1 MPRRGENIYKRK
13 DGRWEGRYI
22 RGRTPAGKAEY
33 GYVYAK
39 SYAACREKQRKMEGN
54 IPQKSVLTGE
64 MSVDQAVEFFLSDRR
79 GELKASTIGRYEY
92 MANHYVIPE
101 LGVILLRDLTAE
113 KLSAYF
119 KRLQD
124 KGLSSK
130 TARDIGVLLKT
141 IFKVVKKKCHCDCPG
156 RDVELPAY
164 RGKKV
169 EVFADHEI
177 ALLAQNILEKPD
189 ITGLCIL
196 LVLNTGLRLGEVCAL
211 RKSDIDYRSGFLR
224 IERSAARVRDAS
236 GTHLVV
242 QSPKSDS
249 SVRLVAIPND
259 MLELLKATTQNIQRD
274 NYLLTNTD
282 TPMEP
287 RTMQYRYR
295 KLLERCGIRYRNF
308 HAMRHPYVKHTTK
321 IFSLRLMDFQA
332 QAYPDARRKT
342 RGACQLLRVGQS
354 RSPVRPLYNR
364 KRFSCL
370 PPQSKMSW
378 ILYAISMRLSG
389 YTSTRSISISASSV
403 VSASASKIALDAS
416 FRLSCRACSSCFC
429 FACAN
434 TAA

>member
-39 SYAACREKQRKMEGN
+39 SYAACREKRRKMEGV
-54 IPQKSVLTGE
+54 IPQKPTLTGE
-64 MSVDQAVEFFLSDRR
+64 MSVAQAVAFFLSDRR
-79 GELKASTIGRYEY
+79 GELKASTVGRYEY
-92 MANHYVIPE
+92 VISHYIVPD
-101 LGVILLRDLTAE
+101 LGTVMLHELTAE

-119 KRLQD
+119 KRLQNR
-124 KGLSSK
+124 GLSSK

-164 RGKKV
+164 RGKKI
-169 EVFADHEI
+169 EVFSDHEI
-177 ALLAQNILEKPD
+177 ALLAQKILEAPD

-196 LVLNTGLRLGEVCAL
+196 LVLNTGLRLGEICAL

-224 IERSAARVRDAS
+224 IERSAARVHDAS

-242 QSPKSDS
+242 QSPKSVS

-259 MLELLKATTQNIQRD
+259 MLELLKATTQSIQRD

-287 RTMQYRYR
+287 RTLQYRYR

-308 HAMRHPYVKHTTK
+308 HALRHTYATRCMENGVDIK
-321 IFSLRLMDFQA
+321 SLSE
-332 QAYPDARRKT
+332 
-342 RGACQLLRVGQS
+342 LLGH
-354 RSPVRPLYNR
+354 
-364 KRFSCL
+364 
-370 PPQSKMSW
+370 
-378 ILYAISMRLSG
+378 
-389 YTSTRSISISASSV
+389 SSV
-403 VSASASKIALDAS
+403 NITLNRYVHSSMDTKKTNMK
-416 FRLSCRACSSCFC
+416 RL
-429 FACAN
+429 
-434 TAA
+434 TL

>member
-22 RGRTPAGKAEY
+22 RGRTLTGKAEY
-33 GYVYAK
+33 GYVYAR
-39 SYAACREKQRKMEGN
+39 SYAACREQRRKMEES
-54 IPQKSVLTGE
+54 IPQKPILTGE
-64 MSVDQAVEFFLSDRR
+64 MSMAQAVEFFLSDRR
-79 GELKASTIGRYEY
+79 GELKTSTIGRYEY
-92 MANHYVIPE
+92 MANHYVIPD

-130 TARDIGVLLKT
+130 TTRDIGVLLKT

-164 RGKKV
+164 RGKKI

-177 ALLAQNILEKPD
+177 ALLAQKILETPD

-196 LVLNTGLRLGEVCAL
+196 LVLNTGLRLGEICAL

-224 IERSAARVRDAS
+224 IERSAARVRDAY

-242 QSPKSDS
+242 QSPKSGS

-259 MLELLKATTQNIQRD
+259 MLALLETTTQSIRRD
-274 NYLLTNTD
+274 NYLLTDSD

-308 HAMRHPYVKHTTK
+308 HALRHTYATRCMENGVDIKSLSELLGHADIRTTLQTY
-321 IFSLRLMDFQA
+321 IHSSLAHKKQA
-332 QAYPDARRKT
+332 VQSICFLPVE
-342 RGACQLLRVGQS
+342 GACGGLIPSKIPSEKLKNAV
-354 RSPVRPLYNR
+354 
-364 KRFSCL
+364 L
-370 PPQSKMSW
+370 P
-378 ILYAISMRLSG
+378 RD
-389 YTSTRSISISASSV
+389 
-403 VSASASKIALDAS
+403 ASA
-416 FRLSCRACSSCFC
+416 CFVNC
-429 FACAN
+429 I
-434 TAA
+434 

>member
-308 HAMRHPYVKHTTK
+308 HAMRHTYATRCMENGVDIKSLSELLGHADIRTTLQTY
-321 IFSLRLMDFQA
+321 IHSSLAHKKQ
-332 QAYPDARRKT
+332 
-342 RGACQLLRVGQS
+342 VVQS
-354 RSPVRPLYNR
+354 IC
-364 KRFSCL
+364 FL
-370 PPQSKMSW
+370 PIESTC
-378 ILYAISMRLSG
+378 SG
-389 YTSTRSISISASSV
+389 LTP
-403 VSASASKIALDAS
+403 SKIPSEILKNAVLPRETS
-416 FRLSCRACSSCFC
+416 ACFVNCI
-429 FACAN
+429 
-434 TAA
+434 

>member
-54 IPQKSVLTGE
+54 IPQKSVLTSE
-64 MSVDQAVEFFLSDRR
+64 MSVAQAVEFFLSDRR

-92 MANHYVIPE
+92 MANHYVIPD

-242 QSPKSDS
+242 QSPKSGS

-259 MLELLKATTQNIQRD
+259 MLELLKATAQNIQRD

-282 TPMEP
+282 TPLEP

-308 HAMRHPYVKHTTK
+308 HAMRHTYATRCMENGVDIKTVSGMLGHFSAGFTLDTYAHVTT
-321 IFSLRLMDFQA
+321 SA
-332 QAYPDARRKT
+332 
-342 RGACQLLRVGQS
+342 
-354 RSPVRPLYNR
+354 
-364 KRFSCL
+364 KREAANT
-370 PPQSKMSW
+370 MSGV
-378 ILYAISMRLSG
+378 LSG
-389 YTSTRSISISASSV
+389 TV
-403 VSASASKIALDAS
+403 
-416 FRLSCRACSSCFC
+416 
-429 FACAN
+429 
-434 TAA
+434 

>member
-39 SYAACREKQRKMEGN
+39 SYAACREKRRKMEGI
-54 IPQKSVLTGE
+54 IPQKPTLTGE
-64 MSVDQAVEFFLSDRR
+64 MSVAQAVAFFLSDRR
-79 GELKASTIGRYEY
+79 GELKASTVGRYEY
-92 MANHYVIPE
+92 VISHYIVPD
-101 LGVILLRDLTAE
+101 LGTVMLHELTAE

-119 KRLQD
+119 KRLQNR
-124 KGLSSK
+124 GLSSK

-164 RGKKV
+164 RGKKI
-169 EVFADHEI
+169 EVFSDHEI
-177 ALLAQNILEKPD
+177 ALLAQKILEAPD

-196 LVLNTGLRLGEVCAL
+196 LVLNTGLRLGEICAL

-224 IERSAARVRDAS
+224 IERSAARVRDAY

-242 QSPKSDS
+242 QSPKSGS

-259 MLELLKATTQNIQRD
+259 MLELLKATTQSIQRD

-287 RTMQYRYR
+287 RTLQYRYR
-295 KLLERCGIRYRNF
+295 KLLERCGIRYRSF
-308 HAMRHPYVKHTTK
+308 HALRHPYVKHTTK

-342 RGACQLLRVGQS
+342 RGACQLHRGGQS
-354 RSPVRPLYNR
+354 RSPVRPLCNR
-364 KRFSCL
+364 KQLSCL
-370 PPQSKMSW
+370 LPQSKMSW

-389 YTSTRSISISASSV
+389 YTSTRSISSSASSV
-403 VSASASKIALDAS
+403 VSVSASKIALDAS
-416 FRLSCRACSSCFC
+416 LRLSCRACSSCFC

>member
-39 SYAACREKQRKMEGN
+39 SYAACREKRRKTEEA
-54 IPQKSVLTGE
+54 IPQKPILTGE
-64 MSVDQAVEFFLSDRR
+64 MSVCQAAEFFLSERR
-79 GELKASTIGRYEY
+79 GALKASTIGRYEY
-92 MANHYVIPE
+92 MANHYVIPD
-101 LGVILLRDLTAE
+101 LGSILLRDLTAE

-119 KRLQD
+119 KSLQD

-141 IFKVVKKKCHCDCPG
+141 IFKVAKKKCHCDCPG

-164 RGKKV
+164 HGKRI
-169 EVFADHEI
+169 EVFSDHEI
-177 ALLAQNILEKPD
+177 ALLAQKILETPD

-196 LVLNTGLRLGEVCAL
+196 LVLNTGLRLGEICAL

-242 QSPKSDS
+242 QSPKSGS

-259 MLELLKATTQNIQRD
+259 MLELLKMTTHSIQRD
-274 NYLLTNTD
+274 TYLLTNTD
-282 TPMEP
+282 TPLEP

-295 KLLERCGIRYRNF
+295 KLLERCGVRYRNF
-308 HAMRHPYVKHTTK
+308 HAMRHTYATRCMENGVDIKSLSELLGHADIRTTLQTY
-321 IFSLRLMDFQA
+321 IHSSLAHKKQA
-332 QAYPDARRKT
+332 
-342 RGACQLLRVGQS
+342 VQS
-354 RSPVRPLYNR
+354 IC
-364 KRFSCL
+364 FL
-370 PPQSKMSW
+370 P
-378 ILYAISMRLSG
+378 IE
-389 YTSTRSISISASSV
+389 STCGGLIP
-403 VSASASKIALDAS
+403 SKIPSGKLKNAVLPRETS
-416 FRLSCRACSSCFC
+416 ACFVNCI
-429 FACAN
+429 
-434 TAA
+434 

>member
-39 SYAACREKQRKMEGN
+39 SYAACREKRRKMEGV
-54 IPQKSVLTGE
+54 IPQKPTLTGE
-64 MSVDQAVEFFLSDRR
+64 MSVAQAVAFFLSARR
-79 GELKASTIGRYEY
+79 GELKASTVGRYEY
-92 MANHYVIPE
+92 VISHYIVPD
-101 LGVILLRDLTAE
+101 LGTVMLHELTAE

-119 KRLQD
+119 KRLQNR
-124 KGLSSK
+124 GLSSK

-164 RGKKV
+164 RGKKI
-169 EVFADHEI
+169 EVFSDHEI
-177 ALLAQNILEKPD
+177 ALLAQKILEAPD

-196 LVLNTGLRLGEVCAL
+196 LVLNTGLRLGEICAL

-242 QSPKSDS
+242 QSPKSGS

-259 MLELLKATTQNIQRD
+259 MLELLKATTQSIQRD

-287 RTMQYRYR
+287 RTLQYRYR
-295 KLLERCGIRYRNF
+295 KLLERCGVRYRNF
-308 HAMRHPYVKHTTK
+308 HALRHTYATRCMENGVDIKSLSELLGHADVRTTLQTYIHSSLAHKRQAVQSICFLPMEGAGSVLIPSK
-321 IFSLRLMDFQA
+321 IPSE
-332 QAYPDARRKT
+332 
-342 RGACQLLRVGQS
+342 
-354 RSPVRPLYNR
+354 
-364 KRFSCL
+364 
-370 PPQSKMSW
+370 
-378 ILYAISMRLSG
+378 
-389 YTSTRSISISASSV
+389 ISAITV
-403 VSASASKIALDAS
+403 PPSKTGT
-416 FRLSCRACSSCFC
+416 CFVNC
-429 FACAN
+429 I
-434 TAA
+434 